1 MVASISSVPT
11 TVVLVVSSQLAAS
24 RAPHVPP
31 PGVVVSAHEV
41 WLLDVEDVSPVV
53 VASRSS
59 LAGGAGE
66 HRHTLAERADPPPRV
81 FALVC
86 SPSSR
91 PCPRIVHGRCE
102 SHHPQ
107 RPDRARADAG
117 RLAPAQCNRVP
128 SADIGSVF
136 TTNYD
141 EPCIEPP
148 RDRAAPAP
156 WLPEEEIRA
165 IIASWL
171 RLLLGFVQRCS
182 LSEPPVA
189 PAAVRPT
196 RAPPRA

>member
-1 MVASISSVPT
+1 MHARLHTPSVQPRHAASQPSGAAGDSPQSAGASVVASISSVPT

-59 LAGGAGE
+59 LAGGGGGAPT
-66 HRHTLAERADPPPRV
+66 HLAERADPPPRV

-91 PCPRIVHGRCE
+91 PCRRIVHGRCE

-107 RPDRARADAG
+107 R
-117 RLAPAQCNRVP
+117 RLPISRDILTTGQSSGGFWSSRSRSVQPRTQHGHRIRVH
-128 SADIGSVF
+128 DQ
-136 TTNYD
+136 
-141 EPCIEPP
+141 
-148 RDRAAPAP
+148 
-156 WLPEEEIRA
+156 L
-165 IIASWL
+165 
-171 RLLLGFVQRCS
+171 
-182 LSEPPVA
+182 
-189 PAAVRPT
+189 
-196 RAPPRA
+196 